1 MRAPLLPILLLGC
14 LVFPALVGGW
24 ERQDLATFK
33 ARKLY
38 FPDGFSV
45 IDAPS
50 RDAKVIK
57 RVAGGASA
65 TIAGFLLVEGRRY
78 YISDWSF
85 DRLGEREPSWIVSD
99 AAEEAAPILSKTRY
113 DFSKPLAPEAVLSF
127 KESVDLVY
135 VWPRERC
142 LEFELVGAVLSAS
155 GQPELTLLPKDRGG
169 LVHVALPPGAAGLV
183 EAFQKGKRQD
193 GFSEGG
199 KMLIEEGQV
208 KKLTLEGDLLEGC
221 RKWRVRQ
228 AGTVEVMLFDDETGR
243 DLGWTLHPNKVNP
256 LKHWNLRPARLEFE
270 HVFDPVSGYTL
281 AAFTRWVR
289 GPAGLELEGIA
300 LDEFVG
306 QVRNAPAAPAAPIV
320 REAPPG
326 PFIDRL
332 ERQWYP
338 PESQLLD
345 FVWLDPGR
353 IDWDYSTN
361 RRFAPSDDGEDWPG
375 FGPARHDYGMLTEE
389 FGGEAGGRR

>member
-1 MRAPLLPILLLGC
+1 MRSLLPPVLFFC
-14 LVFPALVGGW
+14 LSIPFLAGGW
-24 ERQDLATFK
+24 ERKDLATFK
-33 ARKLY
+33 AREMY

-45 IDAPS
+45 IDAPH
-50 RDAKVIK
+50 RGGKVIK
-57 RVAGGASA
+57 KVTGGTSA
-65 TIAGFLLVEGRRY
+65 TIAGFLLVDGKRY

-99 AAEEAAPILSKTRY
+99 AAETAAPSLSNHRY
-113 DFSKPLAPEAVLSF
+113 DFSKPMAPEAIISF
-127 KESVDLVY
+127 KESVNLVY
-135 VWPRERC
+135 VWPDEQS
-142 LEFELVGAVLSAS
+142 LDVEVIDLVLSVS
-155 GQPELTLLPKDRGG
+155 GQPEATLLPKDRGG
-169 LVHVALPPGAAGLV
+169 LIHVTLPAGASGLA
-183 EAFQKGKRQD
+183 EAYQKRERHDPVLGWAKI
-193 GFSEGG
+193 
-199 KMLIEEGQV
+199 LIEDGQL
-208 KKLTLEGDLLEGC
+208 KKFSLKGDLFEGC

-228 AGTVEVMLFDDETGR
+228 AGTVEVMLYDDETGR
-243 DLGWTLHPNKVNP
+243 DLEWTLHPNKVNP
-256 LKHWNLRPARLEFE
+256 LKHWNFRSATLEFD

-281 AAFTRWVR
+281 VASTRWVR

-306 QVRNAPAAPAAPIV
+306 QVQNAPANPPPATV

-353 IDWDYSTN
+353 IDWEYSTN
-361 RRFAPSDDGEDWPG
+361 GRFAPSDDGEDWAG
-375 FGPARHDYGMLTEE
+375 FGPARHDYGKLTEE
-389 FGGEAGGRR
+389 FSGEAGGDQ